1 MKLKLTDIVIDESI
15 YPRTQ
20 VNLYAVQRM
29 VHAYESGAKFPP
41 LVVEASTRR
50 LVDGRHRY
58 EMFKRKGATKVDV
71 AEKAYPSEADLYADA
86 VRLNIGHG
94 QTLDQYSVRA
104 AVAKLIEYGYERA
117 AISEVVRVPVDHLET
132 IVKGFAAAPTGQPV
146 ALKGGLRHM
155 AGQSLSQ
162 EQITVNRSYA
172 GGKATF
178 YARQVADL
186 LASDL
191 WPRESEGFAAQMDR
205 LVELWAA
212 VRNAKSEAA

>member
-1 MKLKLTDIVIDESI
+1 MKINLTDIVIDESI

-20 VNLYAVQRM
+20 VNIYAVQRM
-29 VHAYESGAKFPP
+29 VHAHESGATFPP
-41 LVVEASTRR
+41 LVIEAKTRR

-58 EMFKRKGATKVDV
+58 ETFKREGVEKVTV
-71 AEKAYPSEADLYADA
+71 TEKAYPNEAELYADA
-86 VRLNIGHG
+86 VRLNIAHG
-94 QTLDQYSVRA
+94 QSLDQYSVRS

-117 AISEVVRVPVDHLET
+117 AISEVVRIPVEHLET
-132 IVKGFAAAPTGQPV
+132 IVKGFAATPEGQPV

-162 EQITVNRSYA
+162 EQITINRSYA
-172 GGKATF
+172 GGKAAF

-186 LASDL
+186 LAADL

-205 LVELWAA
+205 LVELWVATKT
-212 VRNAKSEAA
+212 NKSEAA